1 MHIIYAVTTCSDRVY
16 RQLFADAPRKP
27 AFQSQKYHRLLIE
40 GLAAGAKVDV
50 VANPP
55 VNREVLK
62 KSFVRLPRETE
73 GGACYRY
80 IPAVRNPIVKAVFV
94 GVGTFFRTA
103 RLAGKDSAVVVDCLN
118 RTTALAGLLAAK
130 LRGRRCVGIVTDLPD
145 MLGGSA
151 FSKKLSNFVIRHCTD
166 YVLLT
171 QAMNDYLNP
180 KGKPHVILE
189 GHSDIAMERQEP
201 SLARKTSPRVCMY
214 AGGVSKHYGLENL
227 VKGFRKADLPDARLE
242 IYGPGDYVQELS
254 QIAAEDS
261 RIFYGGMLLNGEIVE
276 REMAATLLEIKS
288 RALLPK
294 PPKTED
300 EEDPQEVL
308 MRRLEEY
315 KRIKEAGKTLRI
327 YEAEAQ
333 AMVTRL
339 PLEMVTEARIELSQ
353 MSLESLQ
360 AAFLNVLL
368 RAERSDAA
376 VSPMR
381 QIERDTFTIGE
392 CMLRI
397 QRRVIVQR
405 CVRFDELFPAD
416 ATRSEIITIFLAMLE
431 LLKANRITLQQ
442 EDIYAPIMIERGK
455 ETAADDADGTDF
467 GG

>member
-62 KSFVRLPRETE
+62 KPFVRLPRENE

-80 IPAVRNPIVKAVFV
+80 IPAVRNPVVKAVFV

-103 RLAGKDSAVVVDCLN
+103 HLAGKNSAVVVDCLN

-180 KGKPHVILE
+180 EGKPHVILE

-201 SLARKTSPRVCMY
+201 SPARKASPRVCMY
-214 AGGVSKHYGLENL
+214 AGGVSKQYGLENL
-227 VKGFRKADLPDARLE
+227 VKGFQKANLPDARLE

-261 RIFYGGMLLNGEIVE
+261 RIFYGGMLLNAEIVE
-276 REMAATLLEIKS
+276 REMAATLLVNPRPTGEEYVKYS
-288 RALLPK
+288 FPSKTMEYMSTGTPVLTTVLPGM
-294 PPKTED
+294 PKEYH
-300 EEDPQEVL
+300 PYVYL
-308 MRRLEEY
+308 LEEETADA
-315 KRIKEAGKTLRI
+315 I
-327 YEAEAQ
+327 AEKLAQ
-333 AMVTRL
+333 IFA
-339 PLEMVTEARIELSQ
+339 Q
-353 MSLESLQ
+353 
-360 AAFLNVLL
+360 
-368 RAERSDAA
+368 
-376 VSPMR
+376 
-381 QIERDTFTIGE
+381 
-392 CMLRI
+392 
-397 QRRVIVQR
+397 
-405 CVRFDELFPAD
+405 PAD
-416 ATRSEIITIFLAMLE
+416 ALFEKGMKAREFILKEKNNVTQAGKILAMLE
-431 LLKANRITLQQ
+431 R
-442 EDIYAPIMIERGK
+442 
-455 ETAADDADGTDF
+455 DGVQ
-467 GG
+467 